1 MGVSEDMQQRQK
13 LQSLD
18 ITDELLDGIFPTDI
32 LRSKKSTTE
41 KKEHLTI
48 NIYKTEDGKQKCSNC
63 IEWNSKLVSIALL
76 YTNYHISFLCIL
88 ILSCLCLITSQLLV
102 CMLITVFLVFFLIFI
117 DITYKFGLSTTP
129 QCCCP
134 HKTL

>member
-32 LRSKKSTTE
+32 PRSRKSTTE

-48 NIYKTEDGKQKCSNC
+48 NIYKTEDSKQQCSNC
-63 IEWNSKLVSIALL
+63 IEWNSNLVSIALL

-88 ILSCLCLITSQLLV
+88 ILSCLYFDNLTTVSVYVSYCVLSLLSNISRYY
-102 CMLITVFLVFFLIFI
+102 L
-117 DITYKFGLSTTP
+117 
-129 QCCCP
+129 
-134 HKTL
+134 